1 LGEESTI
8 RKMPL
13 EQMRIDMGQRET
25 SKIISSNFCQVGF
38 CTDNTANNTNCI
50 VCIVLQIL
58 AVWENTKTETKGE

>member
-1 LGEESTI
+1 
-8 RKMPL
+8 
-13 EQMRIDMGQRET
+13 MRIDMGQRET